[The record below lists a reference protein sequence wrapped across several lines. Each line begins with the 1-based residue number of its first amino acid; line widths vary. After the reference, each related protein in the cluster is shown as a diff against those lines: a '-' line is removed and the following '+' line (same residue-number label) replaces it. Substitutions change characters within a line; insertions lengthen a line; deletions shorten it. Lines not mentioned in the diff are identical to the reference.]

1 MIHLN
6 VVRSIRII
14 LDAMTEAQMAQG
26 QPLTPSSPRASSSR
40 SPSDAS
46 MRAHPPLTAD
56 HLKLK
61 MRLSPLLQIEQAL
74 VRKLTPPGSAEFE
87 ATHLAQASNVG
98 YVERL
103 RQKEVAVNSLFAW
116 KGIFGRLLLDN
127 RDSVDIDWDD
137 PQASRQAYALCER
150 CHECGAGPGPRYL
163 RMWRG
168 HDQAVER

>member
-6 VVRSIRII
+6 VVRSIRVI
-14 LDAMTEAQMAQG
+14 LDAMTEAQAAQA
-26 QPLTPSSPRASSSR
+26 QPPTPASPRPSSSR
-40 SPSDAS
+40 TPSDAGA
-46 MRAHPPLTAD
+46 RAYPPLTAD

-61 MRLSPLLQIEQAL
+61 MRLSPLLQVEQAL

-98 YVERL
+98 YMERM

-116 KGIFGRLLLDN
+116 KGVFGRLLSDN

-137 PQASRQAYALCER
+137 PEVGRLTYA
-150 CHECGAGPGPRYL
+150 A
-163 RMWRG
+163 
-168 HDQAVER
+168 